1 MKRRT
6 VPVAAAFAA
15 TAALLLTACGGGND
29 GNTANTGND
38 KIDGAEQ
45 GAGKDGK
52 ERNSP
57 APTSA
62 PGESADRPEVE
73 LPADVKNVFESWKTG
88 DPLKDAALAD
98 ARRRIEATDAAI
110 TRTARESEVIPFYY
124 KGEALTG
131 AARWISLFTK
141 QNLSVTGTTRYYA
154 PRVTQHGKTS
164 VGILY
169 CADESK
175 AYTKNRKT
183 GKPDKTPVTDNS
195 YVLYNARL
203 DRNKH
208 GVWQTSMLS
217 SERGNAKCTP

>member
-6 VPVAAAFAA
+6 VPAAAAFAV
-15 TAALLLTACGGGND
+15 TAALLLTACGGGDD
-29 GNTANTGND
+29 GNTGDD
-38 KIDGAEQ
+38 KIAGAEQ

-52 ERNSP
+52 ERKSP
-57 APTSA
+57 SSPTASA
-62 PGESADRPEVE
+62 DSADRPEVK
-73 LPADVKNVFESWKTG
+73 LPADVHNVFESWKTG

-154 PRVTQHGKTS
+154 PRVTPHGKTS
-164 VGILY
+164 VALLY

-183 GKPDKTPVTDNS
+183 GKPDKTPVTDKS
-195 YVLYNARL
+195 YVLYHARL
-203 DRNKH
+203 DRNEN